1 MASVQMAGTVRLEID
16 AAVATITLDNPA
28 KRNSIDL
35 PMAAALVDASH
46 AVQGDGRLGCVILC
60 GAGAQAFCA
69 GADFD
74 SLTGGGAAIEDAF
87 AAMEGAFGKAAV
99 ALASIEIPMIAMV
112 NGACFGGGVQLAL
125 TGDIR
130 IASADARFG
139 VPAAGLGI
147 VYPPDA
153 IAEMIRA
160 AGPGAVAH
168 FLLGAEPI
176 DAATALS
183 YRFVDR
189 VVAPAELQET
199 VRALARRIAG
209 HPRDAVRAYK
219 TIIRGFADGRPMSEL
234 REIQRSAHESPEL
247 VERLRS
253 LAQKRAAKA

>member
-1 MASVQMAGTVRLEID
+1 MTGTVKLEID
-16 AAVATITLDNPA
+16 GAIATVTLDNPA

-35 PMAAALVDASH
+35 PMTAALVDATR
-46 AVQGDGRLGCVILC
+46 AVRNDARLGCVILR
-60 GAGAQAFCA
+60 GAGAHAFCA

-74 SLTGGGAAIEDAF
+74 ALTGGGSAIEDAF
-87 AAMEGAFGKAAV
+87 AAMEGAFGKAAA

-112 NGACFGGGVQLAL
+112 NGACFGGGMQLAL
-125 TGDIR
+125 TADIR
-130 IASADARFG
+130 IASANARFG
-139 VPAAGLGI
+139 VPAASLGI

-176 DAATALS
+176 DAACALS

-189 VVAPAELQET
+189 VVAQDELHET
-199 VRALARRIAG
+199 VTALSRRIAG
-209 HPRDAVRAYK
+209 HPRDAARAYK
-219 TIIRGFADGRPMSEL
+219 TVIRGFASGRPMSEL
-234 REIQRSAHESPEL
+234 RDIQRSAHESPEL

-253 LAQKRAAKA
+253 LAQKRATKA